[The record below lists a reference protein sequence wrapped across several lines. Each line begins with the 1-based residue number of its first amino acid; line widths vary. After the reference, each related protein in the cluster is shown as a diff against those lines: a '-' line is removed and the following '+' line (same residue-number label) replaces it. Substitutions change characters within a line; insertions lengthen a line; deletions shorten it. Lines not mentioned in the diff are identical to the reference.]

1 VSKCKSK
8 KKLDDNFNEA
18 LELVKPAFQERK
30 AVLSQW
36 KTERRS
42 KLDLVISCSLLFFIF
57 CSNEHFF
64 SYDRDHRLTALPIA
78 TERSEKSK
86 FVPRTLTTLLN
97 ASVTGRK

>member
-1 VSKCKSK
+1 MQDQVSKCKSK

-42 KLDLVISCSLLFFIF
+42 KLDLVISCWFYCSSFVLINTFLFI
-57 CSNEHFF
+57 
-64 SYDRDHRLTALPIA
+64 
-78 TERSEKSK
+78 
-86 FVPRTLTTLLN
+86 
-97 ASVTGRK
+97 